1 MVRIKHYKLTLANI
15 EYMYC
20 LFVNPMKRR
29 NILIPLDKMPEDLI
43 KAVKEDKIIFRGR
56 PLKTDL
62 SSISDEFSMK
72 IYDSA
77 LNA

>member
-1 MVRIKHYKLTLANI
+1 
-15 EYMYC
+15 
-20 LFVNPMKRR
+20 MKRR